1 MVFHTLSTRMLS
13 LLASSDSVIADLY
26 SVSLK
31 SLYEL
36 LALVLRSAVGVEY
49 GGDTILCNGFM
60 ESLQTEFRLHL
71 CAEPPGKDHPAP
83 PIKDCSNIHHSRR
96 QLYIGYVGSP
106 HLVDVIDLLVP
117 HQIREFPI
125 PCPCRL

>member
-1 MVFHTLSTRMLS
+1 MIFHTLYPDVV
-13 LLASSDSVIADLY
+13 LASSDSIIADLY
-26 SVSLK
+26 PVFLK

-36 LALVLRSAVGVEY
+36 LVLVLRSAVGVEY
-49 GGDTILCNGFM
+49 GGNTILCNSFM
-60 ESLQTEFRLHL
+60 ESLQTEFRPHL
-71 CAEPPGKDHPAP
+71 CAEPPGKDHLAP
-83 PIKDCSNIHHSRR
+83 PIKDCSKIHHSRR

-117 HQIREFPI
+117 QQIREFPI